1 VSGLVASNV
10 SVSLGGR
17 RVVDQASFAATGGE
31 LVGLIGA
38 NGVGKSSLLRA
49 VAQLIPYQG
58 DVAWNG
64 QSLAA
69 MAAPERA
76 RTVAYL
82 PQGQSI
88 HWGVEVRHLV
98 GLGRLP
104 HLGPISRMTA
114 ADDAAIDAALAR
126 ADVTGLVG
134 KVATELS
141 GGERSRVLMA
151 RALAVGAPVL
161 LADEP
166 TASLD
171 PYHQLHTLELLRGLA
186 ADGMAVVA
194 VLHDLVLAARFCT
207 RLLLMHE
214 GRIIAD
220 GSPSEVLTP
229 AHLAQAYGV
238 EAYSAE
244 YDGQRLTLPWRRLD

>member
-1 VSGLVASNV
+1 MSGLTVTGI
-10 SVSLGGR
+10 SVDLGGR
-17 RVVDQASFAATGGE
+17 RVADACGFTAEPGA

-49 VAQLIPYQG
+49 TAQLIPHTG
-58 DVAWNG
+58 EAAWNG
-64 QSLAA
+64 RSLAA
-69 MAAPERA
+69 MTPADRA
-76 RTVAYL
+76 RTLAYL

-114 ADDAAIDAALAR
+114 QDEAAIDSAMAR
-126 ADVTGLVG
+126 ADVASLAS

-151 RALAVGAPVL
+151 RALAVGAPLL

-194 VLHDLVLAARFCT
+194 VMHDLVLAARFCN
-207 RLLLMHE
+207 RLLLMHQ

-220 GSPSEVLTP
+220 GSPDRVLTP
-229 AHLAQAYGV
+229 DNLALAYGV

>member
-1 VSGLVASNV
+1 VSGLSATGI
-10 SVSLGGR
+10 SVDLGGR
-17 RVVDQASFAATGGE
+17 RVVDACSFAAKPNE

-49 VAQLIPYQG
+49 VAQLIG
-58 DVAWNG
+58 HSGEAAWVG
-64 QSLAA
+64 RPLAA
-69 MAAPERA
+69 MPPAERA
-76 RTVAYL
+76 RTLAYL

-114 ADDAAIDAALAR
+114 ADEAAIDSAMTR
-126 ADVTGLVG
+126 ADVVGLTG

-151 RALAVGAPVL
+151 RALAVGAPLL

-194 VLHDLVLAARFCT
+194 VLHDLGLAARFCT
-207 RLLLMHE
+207 RVLLMHQ

-220 GSPSEVLTP
+220 GPPGQVLTP
-229 AHLAQAYGV
+229 ANLALAYGV

-244 YDGQRLTLPWRRLD
+244 YDGQTLTLPWRRLD

>member
-1 VSGLVASNV
+1 
-10 SVSLGGR
+10 
-17 RVVDQASFAATGGE
+17 VVDAASFAAQPGE

-49 VAQLIPYQG
+49 TAQLIPHTG
-58 DVAWNG
+58 EVRWDG
-64 QSLAA
+64 KSLAA
-69 MAAPERA
+69 MPAPTRA
-76 RTVAYL
+76 RTLAYL

-114 ADDAAIDAALAR
+114 ADEAAIDQALTR
-126 ADVTGLVG
+126 ADVTRLVG
-134 KVATELS
+134 KAATELS

-171 PYHQLHTLELLRGLA
+171 PYHQLHTLELLRSLA
-186 ADGMAVVA
+186 TEDGMTVVA

-220 GSPSEVLTP
+220 GPPDQVLTP
-229 AHLAQAYGV
+229 NHLAQAYGV

-244 YDGQRLTLPWRRLD
+244 YDGQKLTLPWRRLD